1 MSSASLEVS
10 PVFEKEDGVVR
21 PTAKFHSNVWDDRFL
36 NYNEQDEIGHASQLK
51 EVEKLKEQVRE
62 KVVGIGNQPLSEQ
75 LNLIDAI
82 ERLGVAYH
90 FETEID
96 QLLQHVFD
104 SYNHYIINDDIDLYT
119 SALCF
124 RLLRQHGHYVS
135 CDIFNKF
142 KDDKGNFKES
152 LKTDMSGMLSLYEAA
167 QLMVHGEE
175 DTLEEAIAYTTTHL
189 QSMATHLSNNPL
201 ATQILHVLKWP
212 IHKAVPRIETRRYIF
227 IYQDDPSHNQT
238 LLNLSKLDFNLL
250 QILHKK
256 ELCEL
261 SKWWKNLDF
270 IGRLPFA
277 RDRLVEGY
285 FWMVGLYYQ
294 PDWHYSISRKILA
307 KGVVILTF
315 IDDTYDAYGT
325 PDELTLFTDAIN
337 RWDMSCMDQLP
348 EYMQIIY
355 KAMLEF
361 YDEVEEELAK
371 KGWSYRVHYGIEAM
385 KMICRAYYEE
395 STWLRDN
402 RTPTYDEYMGVAL
415 VSVGYTFTIAEAFM
429 SIMDS
434 MVTKEVLDWALSR
447 PTILNASELMLRL
460 VEDVKSH
467 KFERERGHIPS
478 SVECYMKHY
487 GASQE
492 ETYEEFNKQVKN
504 SWKDVNEECLKLGN
518 HLPRPLLMCILNFT
532 RTTHLIYDGD
542 DNFTRVGKQMQAHI
556 ASLLV
561 DPVPI

>member
-1 MSSASLEVS
+1 MSSTGQVS
-10 PVFEKEDGVVR
+10 PVVR
-21 PTAKFHSNVWDDRFL
+21 PTANFHPNIWGDHFL
-36 NYNEQDEIGHASQLK
+36 NYNFEKDEILHASQLK
-51 EVEKLKEQVRE
+51 EVEKLKIQVRGE
-62 KVVGIGNQPLSEQ
+62 LLDIAAKHSALSEQ

-82 ERLGVAYH
+82 ERLGVGYH
-90 FETEID
+90 FETEIE
-96 QLLQHVFD
+96 QLLRHVYD
-104 SYNHYIINDDIDLYT
+104 SYDHHIIKNDHIDLYIA
-119 SALCF
+119 ALCF
-124 RLLRQHGHYVS
+124 RLLRQHGHHVS

-152 LKTDMSGMLSLYEAA
+152 LKSDMCGMLSLYEAA
-167 QLMVHGEE
+167 QLMVHGE
-175 DTLEEAIAYTTTHL
+175 DILEEAIDFTTTHL
-189 QSMATHLSNNPL
+189 KIMATNNNPL
-201 ATQILHVLKWP
+201 AAQQIPHVLKCP
-212 IHKAVPRIETRRYIF
+212 IHKAVPRIETRRYIS
-227 IYQDDPSHNQT
+227 IYQDNQA
-238 LLNLSKLDFNLL
+238 LLRLAKLDFNLL
-250 QILHKK
+250 QALHKK

-261 SKWWKNLDF
+261 SEWWKNLDF

-285 FWMVGLYYQ
+285 FWMLGLYHL
-294 PDWHYSISRKILA
+294 PDRHYSISRKVLA

-325 PDELTLFTDAIN
+325 PEELTLFTEAIN

-355 KAMLEF
+355 KAMLDF
-361 YDEVEEELAK
+361 YQEVEQELAK

-385 KMICRAYYEE
+385 KMICNAYYEE
-395 STWLRDN
+395 STWFRDN
-402 RTPTYDEYMGVAL
+402 RTPTYEEYMDVAL

-434 MVTKEVLDWALSR
+434 MVTKEDLDWALGR
-447 PTILNASELMLRL
+447 PTILKASELMLRL

-478 SVECYMKHY
+478 SVECYMKQY

-492 ETYEEFNKQVKN
+492 ETYEEFNKQVKS
-504 SWKDVNEECLKLGN
+504 SWKDVNEECLKLGQ